1 MTRPHKL
8 GHLAALRTA
17 LDEGAVRSAERM
29 INTLHPAEIAQ
40 LLESL
45 PPKRRELV
53 WEMTDPDL
61 DGEVL
66 VELSDGVRA
75 RS

>member
-1 MTRPHKL
+1 
-8 GHLAALRTA
+8 
-17 LDEGAVRSAERM
+17 M

-53 WEMTDPDL
+53 WEMTDPEL
-61 DGEVL
+61 DGDVL
-66 VELSDGVRA
+66 VELARTCA